1 MFCYILDCIFNV
13 NILDFIK
20 NNISIII
27 ATITCFITYQAL
39 KKTQQSNEMTKKSL
53 EMTKQQFDWVR
64 EDREKEKQKII
75 KKIEHI
81 IDCCLIEIIK
91 EEKILP
97 YPYEVAFE
105 ITSRVLENEEYE
117 NKYFFYSTC
126 VQDFSKR
133 LGHIVLDLNK
143 FKNSDECK
151 KYEDY
156 EKYKDEKI
164 KKKCETIYNENKYLT
179 TEILDAMI
187 DVIHKYISE
196 NINATY

>member
-1 MFCYILDCIFNV
+1 MFCDIFDCIFNI
-13 NILDFIK
+13 NMLDFISCDKIVDFMQIISGLCGIFALIFAGK
-20 NNISIII
+20 N
-27 ATITCFITYQAL
+27 FKL
-39 KKTQQSNEMTKKSL
+39 VK
-53 EMTKQQFDWVR
+53 D
-64 EDREKEKQKII
+64 DREKEKQKII

-97 YPYEVAFE
+97 YPYEVVFE
-105 ITSRVLENEEYE
+105 ITRRVSANEEYE
-117 NKYFFYSTC
+117 KKYFFYLIC

-143 FKNSDECK
+143 FKNSDKCK

-164 KKKCETIYNENKYLT
+164 KKECETIYNENKYLT

-187 DVIHKYISE
+187 DAIHKYIHNCIIEFSE
-196 NINATY
+196 KINATY